1 MWWCGHA
8 CETPPCTIAQDRGH
22 SEADRVSYDE
32 TPTTPAPAPPPPG
45 YAPTPAAPQPQS
57 GTSGWMIAFTV
68 VLVLALGGLAAAIIS
83 KGDSGRT
90 TATTPTVTA
99 KTTTVQNTT
108 TVTTPAAPANV
119 TVAPN
124 VTLNSSGA
132 PEPVQTSTAAKTTTG
147 TTSTP

>member
-1 MWWCGHA
+1 V
-8 CETPPCTIAQDRGH
+8 R
-22 SEADRVSYDE
+22 YDE
-32 TPTTPAPAPPPPG
+32 TPTPAAPAPPPGHVP
-45 YAPTPAAPQPQS
+45 AAAAPQPQA
-57 GTSGWMIAFTV
+57 GTSGWMIAFAV

-83 KGDSGRT
+83 KGDSGRK

-99 KTTTVQNTT
+99 KTTTVQSTT
-108 TVTTPAAPANV
+108 TVTTHAAPANV

-132 PEPVQTSTAAKTTTG
+132 PEPSESGTQTSTAAKTTG

>member
-1 MWWCGHA
+1 
-8 CETPPCTIAQDRGH
+8 
-22 SEADRVSYDE
+22 VSYDE
-32 TPTTPAPAPPPPG
+32 TPTPPAPAPPPAD
-45 YAPTPAAPQPQS
+45 APAPAAPQPQS
-57 GTSGWMIAFTV
+57 GTSGWLIAFTV
-68 VLVLALGGLAAAIIS
+68 VVVLALGGLAAAIIS
-83 KGDSGRT
+83 KGDSGKT

-132 PEPVQTSTAAKTTTG
+132 PQPVQSGEQTSTAAKTT
-147 TTSTP
+147 STP

>member
-1 MWWCGHA
+1 M
-8 CETPPCTIAQDRGH
+8 PPCTIAEGRARG
-22 SEADRVSYDE
+22 EADSVSYDQ
-32 TPTTPAPAPPPPG
+32 TPPPPAGPPPPG
-45 YAPTPAAPQPQS
+45 YAPVPAAPQPPTKS
-57 GTSGWMIAFTV
+57 GTNGWVIAFTV
-68 VLVLALGGLAAAIIS
+68 VLVLALGGLAAAIFS

-132 PEPVQTSTAAKTTTG
+132 PEPDQSGAQTSTAAKTT
-147 TTSTP
+147 STP

>member
-1 MWWCGHA
+1 
-8 CETPPCTIAQDRGH
+8 
-22 SEADRVSYDE
+22 
-32 TPTTPAPAPPPPG
+32 
-45 YAPTPAAPQPQS
+45 
-57 GTSGWMIAFTV
+57 MIAFAV

-99 KTTTVQNTT
+99 KTTTVQSTT
-108 TVTTPAAPANV
+108 TVTTQAAPANV

-124 VTLNSSGA
+124 VTLNSAGA

>member
-1 MWWCGHA
+1 M
-8 CETPPCTIAQDRGH
+8 
-22 SEADRVSYDE
+22 SYDE
-32 TPTTPAPAPPPPG
+32 TPTPAAPAPPPQG
-45 YAPTPAAPQPQS
+45 YVPAAAAPQPQS
-57 GTSGWMIAFTV
+57 GTSGWMIAFAV

-99 KTTTVQNTT
+99 KTTTVQSTT
-108 TVTTPAAPANV
+108 TVTTQAAPANV

-124 VTLNSSGA
+124 VTLNSGGA
-132 PEPVQTSTAAKTTTG
+132 PEPVESGAQTSTAPK

>member
-1 MWWCGHA
+1 
-8 CETPPCTIAQDRGH
+8 
-22 SEADRVSYDE
+22 VSYDQ
-32 TPTTPAPAPPPPG
+32 TPTPPGAAPPPVYDPAPA
-45 YAPTPAAPQPQS
+45 AAPAPKS
-57 GTSGWMIAFTV
+57 GTSGWMVAFAV

-83 KGDSGRT
+83 KGDSGKT
-90 TATTPTVTA
+90 TATTPTVTV

-108 TVTTPAAPANV
+108 TVTTPATPANV

-132 PEPVQTSTAAKTTTG
+132 PQPVQTSTAAKATTG